1 VPDVLEEPPL
11 RYVPMSYEE
20 WWALP
25 EKPKAEWVDGVAIL
39 NSPPSPDH
47 SDSQYEIETLFRQ
60 SLTGVRVYHEVG
72 VKLARGVRI
81 PDVMVVRRRPDDYLA
96 EEPPILVAEVL
107 SPSTRREDLVRKPVE
122 YAGGGAGQYWILDPE
137 HRCLDVYELVDG
149 AWQPIAH
156 LDDDVPTAT
165 ITVAEHG
172 DVDVDV
178 TRLLVA
184 PNQG

>member
-1 VPDVLEEPPL
+1 MPDVLDEPPL
-11 RYVPMSYEE
+11 RYVPMSYEQ
-20 WWALP
+20 WWDLP

-47 SDSQYEIETLFRQ
+47 SESQFEVELALRQ

-81 PDVMVVRRRPDDYLA
+81 PDVMVVRRRPEDYLA
-96 EEPPILVAEVL
+96 EEAPVVVVEIL

-122 YAGGGAGQYWILDPE
+122 YAGGGAGQYWVLDPE

-149 AWQPIAH
+149 AWQPLAH
-156 LDDDVPTAT
+156 LDEASPAASVR
-165 ITVAEHG
+165 VADHG
-172 DVDVDV
+172 TVDVDLD
-178 TRLLVA
+178 RLL
-184 PNQG
+184 PGPG